1 MKKKILVKAP
11 ALSQSGYGE
20 QARFALRALRSREDL
35 FEIYVLPIPWGRT
48 GWVWEQ
54 DEFRQ
59 WLDQRITE
67 TQIQLQ
73 QKTLQVDYSL
83 QVTIPNEF
91 EKIAP
96 INIGYTAGIE
106 TTQCS
111 PQWLVKC
118 NDMDKVLVVSN
129 HAKSSIQD
137 VTAEARNQET
147 GETFPYKCERDIDV
161 VWETTPQAAPEP
173 IEGLELDYDNNFL
186 FISQLS
192 PRKNFL
198 NTVTWF
204 MEEFIDQEVGLVVKT
219 NTANNSVSDY
229 LRTEAQMNQILSQ
242 YPDRKCKIYLLHGDL
257 SSGQMAGLYTNEKIS
272 ALINISHGEGFG
284 LPMFEAAREGLPIVT
299 VGWSGQRDFLV
310 KDGEELFQSV
320 KFNLEPVQQEAVW
333 PGVIEKE
340 SKWAFADQGSFKMSL
355 RRVLKNKEEARRLAQ
370 LAKENIEESF
380 SDDRLHKIFVDS
392 VLGFDSALLEATEEE
407 ETVLEFE

>member
-204 MEEFIDQEVGLVVKT
+204 IEEFIDQEVGLVVKT